1 MAKNPTKSQQ
11 KHLYEAM
18 YAKAIKLWGMTDSDY
33 RMSTKDFIAIEK
45 IYFKYRKK
53 F

>member
-1 MAKNPTKSQQ
+1 MAKNPTKAQQ
-11 KHLYEAM
+11 KRM
-18 YAKAIKLWGMTDSDY
+18 YQSIMQKSAKLWGCIGSEY

-45 IYFKYRKK
+45 IYAKYRKK